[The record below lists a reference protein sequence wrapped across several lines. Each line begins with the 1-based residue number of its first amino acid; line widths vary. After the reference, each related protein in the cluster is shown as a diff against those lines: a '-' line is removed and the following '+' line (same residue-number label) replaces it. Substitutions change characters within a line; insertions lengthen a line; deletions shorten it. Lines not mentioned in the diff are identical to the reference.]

1 MSRIAETFERAA
13 EHQRLAVAPYVTV
26 GYPDLNQSIA
36 LARAYADVGA
46 DMLELG
52 VPFSDPIADG
62 PTIQRA
68 SQRALENGV
77 TVARCLEAIAE
88 IRRSTD
94 AALLLMGYANPFMQ
108 YGFDRLSNDL
118 LSAGGD
124 GLIVPDLLPELAGDL
139 QAPARARGLDLVH
152 LVAPTTTSARMTDV
166 LTEASGF
173 VYCVSVT
180 GVTGSRDRLDDS
192 LMDYLQRVRTA
203 TQLPR
208 AVGFGISRPEHVR
221 SLHGVAEGAIA
232 ASALIDTMDAAAPA
246 QAVAAAAAHL
256 ETLVEAAQCA

>member
-1 MSRIAETFERAA
+1 M
-13 EHQRLAVAPYVTV
+13 
-26 GYPDLNQSIA
+26 
-36 LARAYADVGA
+36 
-46 DMLELG
+46 
-52 VPFSDPIADG
+52 
-62 PTIQRA
+62 
-68 SQRALENGV
+68 
-77 TVARCLEAIAE
+77 
-88 IRRSTD
+88 
-94 AALLLMGYANPFMQ
+94 
-108 YGFDRLSNDL
+108 
-118 LSAGGD
+118 
-124 GLIVPDLLPELAGDL
+124 
-139 QAPARARGLDLVH
+139 H

-246 QAVAAAAAHL
+246 QAVAAAAASPRKRL
-256 ETLVEAAQCA
+256 SRPRSARDRPAGRRAGSALVRDRGPYRLAREPTTT

>member
-13 EHQRLAVAPYVTV
+13 GQDRLAVAPFVTV
-26 GYPDLNQSIA
+26 GYPGLDQSIA

-77 TVARCLEAIAE
+77 TVAHCLEAVAE
-88 IRRSTD
+88 IRRSTS
-94 AALLLMGYANPFMQ
+94 AALLLMGYANPFLQ
-108 YGFDRLSNDL
+108 HGFERLSNDL

-124 GLIVPDLLPELAGDL
+124 GLIVPDLLPELADDIR
-139 QAPARARGLDLVH
+139 APAQARGLDLVY
-152 LVAPTTTSARMTDV
+152 LVAPTTTSARMSSV

-180 GVTGSRDRLDDS
+180 GVTGSRDRMREGLA
-192 LMDYLQRVRTA
+192 DYLHRVGAA

-221 SLHGVAEGAIA
+221 SLHGIAEGAIV
-232 ASALIDTMDAAAPA
+232 ASALIDTMDGAAPGH
-246 QAVAAAAAHL
+246 AVAAAAAHL
-256 ETLVEAAQCA
+256 EALVEAAYCA